1 MKRSFWIVLAW
12 PCLAALLLAQPVFE
26 PARPAMGELQS
37 NIQSE
42 LETHGDRVMGQDAY
56 RWSTRLE
63 TISGCRAE
71 LRVRATNSVGEKVV
85 HDDSI
90 RFSLGAIERYEIGR
104 QKNWL
109 ALPCVGH
116 EKCIS
121 TISTC
126 TKTTKDG
133 IVINC
138 SNSGRKQEESFS
150 LQFDGDAGAASR
162 LERDFRRAVELCRE
176 AAPAGF

>member
-1 MKRSFWIVLAW
+1 MNRSFWIAVAL
-12 PCLAALLLAQPVFE
+12 PCAAALLLAQPARE
-26 PARPAMGELQS
+26 PDRPALRELES

-42 LETHGDRVMGQDAY
+42 LESHGDRVMGHDAY

-63 TISGCRAE
+63 TISGCRVE
-71 LRVRATNSVGEKVV
+71 LRVRATNSIGEKIV
-85 HDDSI
+85 HEDSI
-90 RFSLGAIERYEIGR
+90 RFSLGALERFEIGS

-121 TISTC
+121 TVSIC

-133 IVINC
+133 IVVDC
-138 SNSGRKQEESFS
+138 SSKSEKREESFS

-162 LERDFRRAVELCRE
+162 LDRDFRRAVELCHE
-176 AAPAGF
+176 ATPAGF

>member
-1 MKRSFWIVLAW
+1 MKRSFWILAAL
-12 PCLAALLLAQPVFE
+12 PCVAALLLAQPLHD
-26 PARPAMGELQS
+26 PDRPVLRELAT

-42 LETHGDRVMGQDAY
+42 LESHGDRVMGQDAY

-71 LRVRATNSVGEKVV
+71 IKVRATNRIGEKIV

-90 RFSLGAIERYEIGR
+90 RFSLGAIERFEIGR
-104 QKNWL
+104 QKSWL
-109 ALPCVGH
+109 ALPCAGH
-116 EKCIS
+116 EKCI
-121 TISTC
+121 TTVSTC

-133 IVINC
+133 IVVDC
-138 SNSGRKQEESFS
+138 SSRSEKREDSLS

-162 LERDFRRAVELCRE
+162 LEQDFREAVELCHE
-176 AAPAGF
+176 AAPVSF